1 MQSVLTLIYDEAKR
15 IWQYRW
21 LSLAVACAVFV
32 AAALYI
38 EQLPNVYYSW
48 AQIFVSG
55 KTTLSQLAEGVALKS
70 DRESQ
75 VYLVQK
81 TLLDDQKL
89 DSVVRSVNMGMD
101 VSTPAGRER
110 AKAFIRGHVAIVSG
124 DNDAFIN
131 IYFRDTN
138 PVRARDVAK
147 GLLDV
152 FIASN
157 LNQNRQ
163 GLKNAEAFLDRQ
175 IADYERKLRAADQA
189 VTAYHLAHYAILGA
203 GNGEGGL
210 SSRLAAAQAS
220 VEAAQAGGNT
230 PRGESPDIAAARA
243 RLAALRA
250 RFTDQYPDVIA
261 ARHELERVIASHAAG
276 ATQYSSRHV
285 GGASSSLGAAQG
297 RLARLQAMQRRAP
310 EIVAQYGEMTRKADI
325 IRANYEALLSRRET
339 ARFSQALDRS
349 DDNAHYRVTVQPGV
363 PQAPDGPN
371 RPLYLLFAIGGA
383 VGAGL
388 VAAYLL
394 AAMRGIFVAPRE
406 LEQAFDLPVV
416 GTVSWEEA
424 WHNKPHRGRFANVY
438 FGLLALLV
446 VVSAAVYANGVS
458 FGRLSGLNFDWFSNL
473 FR

>member
-21 LSLAVACAVFV
+21 LSLVVACGVFI

-55 KTTLSQLAEGVALKS
+55 HTTLSQLAEGVAVKS
-70 DRESQ
+70 NQDSQ

-81 TLLDDQKL
+81 TLLNDQTL
-89 DSVVRSVNMGMD
+89 GAVVRRVNMGMD
-101 VSTPAGRER
+101 VSTPAGREN
-110 AKAFIRGHVAIVSG
+110 AKAFIRNHVTITNG
-124 DNDAFIN
+124 DNDGFIN

-147 GLLDV
+147 ALLDL

-157 LNQNRQ
+157 LDQNRQ
-163 GLKNAEAFLDRQ
+163 GLKSAQTFLDKEL
-175 IADYERKLRAADQA
+175 ADTEQKLRAADQA
-189 VTAYHLAHYAILGA
+189 VTAYHLAHYSILGT

-210 SSRLAAAQAS
+210 SARLAAAQAS
-220 VEAAQAGGNT
+220 VDAAQTGGVT

-243 RLAALRA
+243 RLASLRSQ
-250 RFTDQYPDVIA
+250 FTDQYPDVVA
-261 ARHELERVIASHAAG
+261 ARRDLERVIASHAAG
-276 ATQYSSRHV
+276 ATQYSSGHTS
-285 GGASSSLGAAQG
+285 GASSSLGAAQG
-297 RLARLQAMQRRAP
+297 RLARLRAMQSRAP
-310 EIVAQYGEMTRKADI
+310 EIVAQYAELSRKADI
-325 IRANYEALLSRRET
+325 IRSNYQALLTRRESV
-339 ARFSQALDRS
+339 RFSQALDRS
-349 DDNAHYRVTVQPGV
+349 DDSAHYRVTVQPGV
-363 PQAPDGPN
+363 ANTPEGPN
-371 RPLYLLFAIGGA
+371 RPLYLLFAFGGA
-383 VGAGL
+383 IGAGL
-388 VAAYLL
+388 IAAYLL

-424 WHNKPHRGRFANVY
+424 WHNKPHRSRFANVY

-446 VVSAAVYANGVS
+446 VVSAAVYANGFTFDKLATV
-458 FGRLSGLNFDWFSNL
+458 NFDWLSNL